1 MCNNTILL
9 NFISEWL
16 VCSSDMD
23 FYGEINSEKWYD
35 CRFNN
40 IDIVV
45 YSSFFYDNNII
56 SNSKCYK
63 ISFRLEIL
71 YLQLQSLEGRTCAG
85 IFPTHSINK
94 ISLLITL

>member
-23 FYGEINSEKWYD
+23 FYGEINSEKWYG

-40 IDIVV
+40 IDMVV

-71 YLQLQSLEGRTCAG
+71 YLPL
-85 IFPTHSINK
+85 
-94 ISLLITL
+94 

>member
-45 YSSFFYDNNII
+45 YSSFFYDNNFM
-56 SNSKCYK
+56 SNSICYK

-71 YLQLQSLEGRTCAG
+71 YLPLLSLEGRTSAG
-85 IFPTHSINK
+85 IFHIYS
-94 ISLLITL
+94 SRE

>member
-1 MCNNTILL
+1 
-9 NFISEWL
+9 
-16 VCSSDMD
+16 MD

-35 CRFNN
+35 GRLNN

-71 YLQLQSLEGRTCAG
+71 YLLLQSLEGRTCAG
-85 IFPTHSINK
+85 IFHTHS
-94 ISLLITL
+94 SR